1 VKSSAVATEPAA
13 ERAAAAILE
22 EEGTVA
28 EALIAGFLAA
38 SAVRPGVLWAP
49 LQALIAGPGTFARAF
64 DGRARQ
70 PGLGLPRPR
79 GVVAQGSIPAA
90 AHVAA
95 PASLGALALLHA
107 YDATLSF
114 QKLARPALE
123 EAKGSGAKERRAVLT
138 KVARLG
144 PAALRAPAVLRPLLA
159 VAGRTEGGLLSEQD
173 LAEVRPES
181 ALPRE
186 VPLGGER
193 SALVSPWPAPQ
204 EPGRPVEVIVAADGR
219 GVIGVLGYAPD
230 DEGILVPELGLTLNR
245 DAVVVRR
252 GIPRVAPGEVLPT
265 AAPLAVALS
274 SKLAFMALGV
284 RAAVPL
290 SKADLEAIWPDDT
303 VTASRSLAAAQSRAG
318 GATAVGIVRSADGS
332 QVQKLSLPARTG
344 FPGDDAP

>member
-1 VKSSAVATEPAA
+1 MKSTAVASEPAA
-13 ERAAAAILE
+13 ERACAAILA

-38 SAVRPGVLWAP
+38 SAARPGVLWSP
-49 LQALIAGPGTFARAF
+49 LHALIAGPGTFARAF

-79 GVVAQGSIPAA
+79 GVVPAGSIPAG

-114 QKLARPALE
+114 QRLARPALE
-123 EAKGSGAKERRAVLT
+123 EAKGAGAKERRALLS

-144 PAALRAPAVLRPLLA
+144 PAALRAPAILRPLLA

-186 VPLGGER
+186 VPLGDDR
-193 SALVSPWPAPQ
+193 SALVTPWPAPG
-204 EPGRPVEVIVAADGR
+204 EPGRPVDVIVAADGR
-219 GVIGVLGYAPD
+219 GVLGVLGYAPD
-230 DEGILVPELGLTLNR
+230 DDGVPVPELGLALCR

-252 GIPRVAPGEVLPT
+252 GVPRVAPGEVLP
-265 AAPLAVALS
+265 AQAPLAIALS
-274 SKLAFMALGV
+274 GKLAFMALGV
-284 RAAVPL
+284 RSPLPL
-290 SKADLEAIWPDDT
+290 STADLQAIWPDGT
-303 VTASRSLAAAQSRAG
+303 VPANRSLAAAQDRAG
-318 GATAVGIVRSADGS
+318 GGTAVGIVRSTDGTE
-332 QVQKLSLPARTG
+332 VQKLVLPARVVTREG
-344 FPGDDAP
+344 AP